1 MTKSDTVMTGEN
13 RNDKEHEQTA
23 MREQVTHRVP
33 KPQEPGREE
42 NVAFSRRVPDGDNLA
57 RDVCDACGFID
68 YVNPRIVVGSVVE
81 HEGRFLMCRR
91 SIEPRRGFW
100 TLPAGFMEQGET
112 TEDGAKR
119 EAREEANA
127 EIVIRDLLAIYNI
140 PRISQVQLMY
150 RATLARPEFS
160 AGEESLE
167 VALFAWD
174 DIPWQELAFP
184 SVYWAL
190 TQYRSV
196 MDKSGIAPFG
206 NPEGENG
213 NFFPAAPS
221 AG

>member
-1 MTKSDTVMTGEN
+1 MTG
-13 RNDKEHEQTA
+13 DKTNGDKHEHSA
-23 MREQVTHRVP
+23 MREQMTHRIP

-42 NVAFSRRVPDGDNLA
+42 NLAFTRRVPDGDNLA

-68 YVNPRIVVGSVVE
+68 YVNPRIVVGSIVE
-81 HEGRFLMCRR
+81 HDERILMCRR
-91 SIEPRRGFW
+91 SIEPRKGYW

-112 TEDGAKR
+112 TEDGARR
-119 EAREEANA
+119 EALEEANA
-127 EIVIRDLLAIYNI
+127 DIAIRDLLAVYNI

-150 RATLARPEFS
+150 RATLVRPEFS

-167 VALFAWD
+167 VALFTWD
-174 DIPWQELAFP
+174 DIPWEELAFP

-196 MDKSGIAPFG
+196 RDEATIAPFG

-213 NFFPAAPS
+213 NLFPAAPS

>member
-1 MTKSDTVMTGEN
+1 MTGDN
-13 RNDKEHEQTA
+13 ANGGKREQSA
-23 MREQVTHRVP
+23 MREQMTHRVP
-33 KPQEPGREE
+33 KPQEPGRDEDL
-42 NVAFSRRVPDGDNLA
+42 VFSRRVPEGDNLA

-81 HEGRFLMCRR
+81 HDGRILMCRR
-91 SIEPRRGFW
+91 SIEPRKGFW

-112 TEDGAKR
+112 TEEGARR

-127 EIVIRDLLAIYNI
+127 DIAIRDLLAVYNI

-150 RATLARPEFS
+150 RATLPRAEFS

-174 DIPWQELAFP
+174 DIPWEELAFP

-196 MDKSGIAPFG
+196 REKPAIAPFG

-213 NFFPAAPS
+213 NFFPSAPS